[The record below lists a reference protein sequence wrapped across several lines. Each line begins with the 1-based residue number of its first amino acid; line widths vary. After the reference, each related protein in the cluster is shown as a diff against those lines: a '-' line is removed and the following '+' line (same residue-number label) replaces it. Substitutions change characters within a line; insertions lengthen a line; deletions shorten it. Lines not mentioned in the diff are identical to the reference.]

1 MVFFCSVVVYDIV
14 LWPTQVEKRIHQ
26 HFAAAR
32 SYGKKKEF
40 FALSVKEVDCFYA
53 RLAQELAG
61 RDPNT
66 YQPKTNHK
74 RKAEEQ
80 SNLLKAMLLEQA
92 AQRAMLQRLLADKK

>member
-1 MVFFCSVVVYDIV
+1 
-14 LWPTQVEKRIHQ
+14 VEKRIHQ
-26 HFAAAR
+26 HFASAR
-32 SYGKKKEF
+32 TYGKKKEF